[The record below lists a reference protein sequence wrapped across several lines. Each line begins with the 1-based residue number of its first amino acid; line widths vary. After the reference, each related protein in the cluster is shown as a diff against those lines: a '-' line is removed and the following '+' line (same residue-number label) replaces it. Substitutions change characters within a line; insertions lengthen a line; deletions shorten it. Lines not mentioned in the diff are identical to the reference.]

1 MKISQQ
7 QREVLQNALK
17 PSQKALIEELLQ
29 RGYSPTLKSVTDPLT
44 DRPQPTSDASSQAR
58 SNFLSFVTTMRRG
71 YVVKPFHELICNKL
85 DGVVAGTINR
95 LIITLPPR
103 MGKSLLASIHLTP
116 YYLGHHP
123 DHRVLHTSYSDDLL
137 QGFSRQARDIVWS
150 EDYQAIFPDIR
161 IDENSRSVDRWDLAQ
176 PFLGGYAKAGVG
188 GSITGKGANLLLVD
202 DPISGDAEARSEL
215 QLDNL
220 WSWYTDTA
228 YTRLEGYGAV
238 IVIMTRWH
246 EYDLVG
252 RLIELQASSEDA
264 DSWDVLHFPA
274 IAEDDDIL
282 GRKPGEALWP
292 EKMSEDRLRSVRA
305 LNTRSF
311 EAIHQGNPSPPEGN
325 IFKKEWWSNRWEK
338 PENYRLI
345 ELHYDTAVKKGS
357 RNDWTAMVAGGL
369 TWDGRIHILDLW
381 WQKMEFPELVDRVKS
396 DYQSFVARGLRPTG
410 VLIEDKASGSSLYQ
424 TLKEETQLPV
434 DTILPEGDKEARAIT
449 VAPYFKAAKVL
460 YPAQHPKLSEYFLLM
475 EKFPHTKIKDP
486 VDATTQCVSHLMKN
500 MLALSGMPKAGGT
513 RPVLVNPS
521 FRELILP
528 HGGRNPSEPMT
539 RTPLHARGDVRIR

>member
-1 MKISQQ
+1 
-7 QREVLQNALK
+7 
-17 PSQKALIEELLQ
+17 
-29 RGYSPTLKSVTDPLT
+29 
-44 DRPQPTSDASSQAR
+44 
-58 SNFLSFVTTMRRG
+58 
-71 YVVKPFHELICNKL
+71 
-85 DGVVAGTINR
+85 
-95 LIITLPPR
+95 
-103 MGKSLLASIHLTP
+103 
-116 YYLGHHP
+116 
-123 DHRVLHTSYSDDLL
+123 
-137 QGFSRQARDIVWS
+137 
-150 EDYQAIFPDIR
+150 
-161 IDENSRSVDRWDLAQ
+161 
-176 PFLGGYAKAGVG
+176 
-188 GSITGKGANLLLVD
+188 
-202 DPISGDAEARSEL
+202 
-215 QLDNL
+215 
-220 WSWYTDTA
+220 
-228 YTRLEGYGAV
+228 
-238 IVIMTRWH
+238 
-246 EYDLVG
+246 
-252 RLIELQASSEDA
+252 
-264 DSWDVLHFPA
+264 
-274 IAEDDDIL
+274 
-282 GRKPGEALWP
+282 
-292 EKMSEDRLRSVRA
+292 
-305 LNTRSF
+305 
-311 EAIHQGNPSPPEGN
+311 
-325 IFKKEWWSNRWEK
+325 
-338 PENYRLI
+338 
-345 ELHYDTAVKKGS
+345 
-357 RNDWTAMVAGGL
+357 MVAGGL